1 MAMSYEQFMQASGA
15 ELVCGNL
22 IVGLMQE
29 RKKIGERLDGT
40 FTLNEEGQKLLSKLE
55 EELGVTGSTLET
67 TAKPKKK
74 VKESTAETIDLG
86 DNISIPKITE
96 EDLRV

>member
-22 IVGLMQE
+22 IVGLMQD

-55 EELGVTGSTLET
+55 EDLGVGKIVIQNT
-67 TAKPKKK
+67 TKTKKK
-74 VKESTAETIDLG
+74 AKESTAETIDLG